1 MRHDAGVPRLL
12 VVHHTPSPNL
22 QAVLE
27 AVREGVAMVEEV
39 ELAVRPALSA
49 GPADVLE
56 ADGVLLGTPA
66 NIGYMSG
73 ALKHFFDTV
82 YYPCPTTRASTRRW
96 ACPTAST
103 CTATTTPPVPSR
115 PSTRSPA
122 PCGGSRSPPR
132 SASSARRA
140 GTTSR
145 RCASSRPR
153 SRSACDLGRCLPPS
167 AVGQPEPVPR
177 RRSDAARIREI
188 TRDVLG
194 FDDFRPGQER
204 AMRAVVG
211 GRDTLAVLPS
221 GAGKSAIYQVAAQL
235 LDGPVVVVSPLIA
248 LQRDQVDR
256 LEELQPGAAHQLN
269 SSMSAGDQRKVLE
282 GLADGTVH
290 YVFLAPEQL
299 TKPEVVDAVRDAGPA
314 LFVVDEAHCVS
325 AWGHDFRPDYL
336 RLGGVIEQLGH
347 PTVLAL
353 TATAAPPVRAE
364 IVERL
369 EMRDPQVVVAGF
381 DRPEIRLE
389 VDHYA
394 DAHGKDQGV
403 LDRVLTEIGE
413 GRGPGI
419 VYSATRKG
427 TEEIAERL
435 TDRGLRVRAYHA
447 GLRKAEREDTQRAW
461 MDDELDVV
469 VATTAFG
476 MGIDKPDTRFVI
488 HAEPADSLDSYY
500 QEIGRA
506 GRDGKPA
513 LAVLVYRQEDLGL
526 RRFFAAGTPAEEEL
540 QQVAGLVA
548 AAAAAGI
555 DGVDVKDLREET
567 GRAATPLTRDLNL
580 LEQVDA
586 VVLDDDG
593 AAHPADNAPSP
604 GEAAAA
610 ARELAEHHERVDQSR
625 VEMMR
630 GYAETADC
638 RRQFL
643 LGYFGEQL
651 DSPCGNCDNCD
662 NGLAEEQAATDDDTP
677 FPVETPVVHSEWGNG
692 IVMRV
697 EDDRLVVLFDE
708 VGYKTLALAAVT
720 AHGLLRP
727 RT

>member
-1 MRHDAGVPRLL
+1 
-12 VVHHTPSPNL
+12 L
-22 QAVLE
+22 QTG
-27 AVREGVAMVEEV
+27 R
-39 ELAVRPALSA
+39 
-49 GPADVLE
+49 
-56 ADGVLLGTPA
+56 DGE
-66 NIGYMSG
+66 
-73 ALKHFFDTV
+73 
-82 YYPCPTTRASTRRW
+82 R
-96 ACPTAST
+96 
-103 CTATTTPPVPSR
+103 
-115 PSTRSPA
+115 
-122 PCGGSRSPPR
+122 
-132 SASSARRA
+132 
-140 GTTSR
+140 
-145 RCASSRPR
+145 
-153 SRSACDLGRCLPPS
+153 
-167 AVGQPEPVPR
+167 EPVPPASPDDR
-177 RRSDAARIREI
+177 ADNPAGNSASVRTRRIREFA
-188 TRDVLG
+188 RDVLG
-194 FDDFRPGQER
+194 FEEFRPGQEA
-204 AMRAVVG
+204 AMQAVVA

-221 GAGKSAIYQVAAQL
+221 GAGKTAIYQVAGPL
-235 LDGPVVVVSPLIA
+235 LEGPVVVVSPLIA
-248 LQRDQVDR
+248 LQRDQVER
-256 LEELQPGAAHQLN
+256 LAEIEEHAGRAAQLN
-269 SSMSAGDQRKVLE
+269 STMSAGDQQEVLDAL
-282 GLADGTVH
+282 GDGSVRF
-290 YVFLAPEQL
+290 VFLAPEQL
-299 TKPEVVDAVRDAGPA
+299 SKPEVVDAVSEAKPA

-369 EMRDPQVVVAGF
+369 EMREPEVVVAGF

-394 DAHGKDQGV
+394 DAYGKHEGV
-403 LDRVLTEIGE
+403 LDRVLAEIGD
-413 GRGPGI
+413 GRSPGI

-427 TEEIAERL
+427 TETLADEL
-435 TDRGLRVRAYHA
+435 TERGLRARAYHA
-447 GLRKAEREDTQRAW
+447 GLNKGEREDTQRAF

-488 HAEPADSLDSYY
+488 HAEPADSIDSYY

-506 GRDGKPA
+506 GRDGEPA

-526 RRFFAAGTPAEEEL
+526 RRFFAAGAPAEEEL

-548 AAAAAGI
+548 AAQAAGI
-555 DGVDVKDLREET
+555 EEGVDVKDLREET
-567 GRAATPLTRDLNL
+567 GRGATPLARDLNL
-580 LEQVDA
+580 LEQVSA
-586 VVLDDDG
+586 VVLDEDG
-593 AAHPADNAPSP
+593 AAHPADNAPPP

-630 GYAETADC
+630 GYAETTGC

-651 DSPCGNCDNCD
+651 DEPCGNCDTCSS
-662 NGLAEEQAATDDDTP
+662 GSAQEQDADEAKSP
-677 FPVETPVVHSEWGNG
+677 FPVETPVVHSEWGPG

-708 VGYKTLALAAVT
+708 VGYKTLGLAAVT
-720 AHGLLRP
+720 ENGLLRA

>member
-1 MRHDAGVPRLL
+1 M
-12 VVHHTPSPNL
+12 PS
-22 QAVLE
+22 
-27 AVREGVAMVEEV
+27 
-39 ELAVRPALSA
+39 
-49 GPADVLE
+49 
-56 ADGVLLGTPA
+56 
-66 NIGYMSG
+66 
-73 ALKHFFDTV
+73 
-82 YYPCPTTRASTRRW
+82 AS
-96 ACPTAST
+96 
-103 CTATTTPPVPSR
+103 PSD
-115 PSTRSPA
+115 SPA
-122 PCGGSRSPPR
+122 GN
-132 SASSARRA
+132 SASVRTR
-140 GTTSR
+140 
-145 RCASSRPR
+145 
-153 SRSACDLGRCLPPS
+153 
-167 AVGQPEPVPR
+167 
-177 RRSDAARIREI
+177 RIREFA
-188 TRDVLG
+188 RDVLG
-194 FDDFRPGQER
+194 FEEFRPGQEQ
-204 AMRAVVG
+204 AMQSVVA

-221 GAGKSAIYQVAAQL
+221 GAGKTAIYQVAGQL

-248 LQRDQVDR
+248 LQRDQVER
-256 LEELQPGAAHQLN
+256 LSEIEEQAGRAAQLN
-269 SSMSAGDQRKVLE
+269 STMSAGDQREVLE
-282 GLADGTVH
+282 ALGDGSVRF
-290 YVFLAPEQL
+290 VFLAPEQL
-299 TKPEVVDAVRDAGPA
+299 AKPEVVDALRDAGPA

-336 RLGGVIEQLGH
+336 RLGGVVEQLGH

-369 EMRDPQVVVAGF
+369 EMRDAEIVVAGF

-394 DAHGKDQGV
+394 DAHAKEQGV
-403 LDRVLTEIGE
+403 LDRVLAEIGE

-419 VYSATRKG
+419 VYSATRRS
-427 TEEIAERL
+427 TEEVAEAL
-435 TDRGLRVRAYHA
+435 AERGLRVRPYHA
-447 GLRKAEREDTQRAW
+447 GLSRADREDTQRAW
-461 MDDELDVV
+461 MEDELDVV

-476 MGIDKPDTRFVI
+476 MGIDKPGTRFVV
-488 HAEPADSLDSYY
+488 HAEPADSVDSYY

-540 QQVAGLVA
+540 RQVAGLVV

-567 GRAATPLTRDLNL
+567 GRAATPLVRDLNL
-580 LEQVDA
+580 LEQVSA

-593 AAHPADNAPSP
+593 AAHPADDAPSP

-630 GYAETADC
+630 GYAETTDC

-651 DSPCGNCDNCD
+651 DEPCGNCDADVCT
-662 NGLAEEQAATDDDTP
+662 GTPEERAAAAEARSHTP
-677 FPVETPVVHSEWGNG
+677 FPVETPVEHSEWGPG
-692 IVMRV
+692 VVMRV

-708 VGYKTLALAAVT
+708 VGYKTLGIAAVT
-720 AHGLLRP
+720 ENGLLRV
-727 RT
+727 RTPV

>member
-1 MRHDAGVPRLL
+1 LPITSPGEVLSVPPASPSENPAG
-12 VVHHTPSPNL
+12 N
-22 QAVLE
+22 
-27 AVREGVAMVEEV
+27 
-39 ELAVRPALSA
+39 
-49 GPADVLE
+49 
-56 ADGVLLGTPA
+56 
-66 NIGYMSG
+66 
-73 ALKHFFDTV
+73 
-82 YYPCPTTRASTRRW
+82 
-96 ACPTAST
+96 
-103 CTATTTPPVPSR
+103 
-115 PSTRSPA
+115 
-122 PCGGSRSPPR
+122 
-132 SASSARRA
+132 SASVRTR
-140 GTTSR
+140 
-145 RCASSRPR
+145 
-153 SRSACDLGRCLPPS
+153 
-167 AVGQPEPVPR
+167 
-177 RRSDAARIREI
+177 RIREFA
-188 TRDVLG
+188 REVLG
-194 FDDFRPGQER
+194 FEDFRPGQEQ
-204 AMRAVVG
+204 AMQSVVA

-221 GAGKSAIYQVAAQL
+221 GAGKTAIYQVAGQL

-248 LQRDQVDR
+248 LQRDQVERLTEIEDR
-256 LEELQPGAAHQLN
+256 AGRAAQLN
-269 SSMSAGDQRKVLE
+269 STMSAGDQREVLE
-282 GLADGTVH
+282 GLGNGAVRF
-290 YVFLAPEQL
+290 VFLAPEQL
-299 TKPEVVDAVRDAGPA
+299 AKPDVVDAVREAGPA

-369 EMRDPQVVVAGF
+369 EMRDAQVVVAGF

-389 VDHYA
+389 VDQYA
-394 DAHGKDQGV
+394 DAYGKEQGV
-403 LDRVLTEIGE
+403 LDRVLAEIGE

-419 VYSATRKG
+419 VYSATRRS
-427 TEEIAERL
+427 TEEVAEAL
-435 TDRGLRVRAYHA
+435 AERGLRVRPYHA
-447 GLRKAEREDTQRAW
+447 GLSRADREDTQRAW

-476 MGIDKPDTRFVI
+476 MGIDKPGTRFVI
-488 HAEPADSLDSYY
+488 HAEPADSVDSYY

-555 DGVDVKDLREET
+555 EEGVDVKDLREET

-593 AAHPADNAPSP
+593 AAHPAANAPSP

-630 GYAETADC
+630 GYAETTEC

-651 DSPCGNCDNCD
+651 DEPCGNCDSDTCT
-662 NGLAEEQAATDDDTP
+662 GTAEQRAAAAEARAHTP
-677 FPVETPVVHSEWGNG
+677 FPVETPVEHSEWGPG
-692 IVMRV
+692 VVMRV
-697 EDDRLVVLFDE
+697 EDDRIVVLFDE
-708 VGYKTLALAAVT
+708 VGYKTLGIAAVT
-720 AHGLLRP
+720 ENDLLRA
-727 RT
+727 R